1 MTSKAKNVNKE
12 AWILWGVCALPGC
25 LITLFLIWISQAS
38 VGVSMLGVFA
48 TGGAAIASCTAL
60 SLYFMGRKQVGFGVF
75 LVLLMVPTTFA
86 VGITVEEIRTIISR
100 RG

>member
-1 MTSKAKNVNKE
+1 MTSNAKNVNKE
-12 AWILWGVCALPGC
+12 AWILWGVCALPGY

-48 TGGAAIASCTAL
+48 IGGAAMASCTAL
-60 SLYFMGRKQVGFGVF
+60 SLYFMRRKKVGIGIF
-75 LVLLMVPTTFA
+75 LILLMVPTTFA
-86 VGITVEEIRTIISR
+86 VGITVEEIRTIIFR